1 MNVKKLL
8 FNNVIR
14 GGGDTPTPTA
24 TLTTDSLYTHLDAK
38 DISLKNWHD
47 RMGHYDFTT
56 SSPIN
61 SSENRFNLN
70 RQTATSTNFTFGSF
84 PFTLEFAVNITET
97 HDWGRL
103 FANNKV
109 VNDFKVCFR
118 NNGYYGI
125 YSNHMTPTSINYGIS
140 GNSVNDGTLHILDF
154 VFVSSK
160 ELIIYLDGV
169 KQTDVKT
176 NTFNTSMLGL
186 VGYHF
191 GCDGREPNNCII
203 GYVYSF
209 RFYKKAL
216 SEYEVRCNCLYEATQ
231 GRNSVASDTEQSY
244 FLEKWN

>member
-38 DISLKNWHD
+38 DISGKNWHD

-61 SSENRFNLN
+61 SSENRFNLKG
-70 RQTATSTNFTFGSF
+70 QTATSTNFTFGSI

-97 HDWGRL
+97 ENWGIL
-103 FANNKV
+103 FANKTATN
-109 VNDFKVCFR
+109 FKVCSR

-125 YSNHMTPTSINYGIS
+125 YSAHMKPTSINYGIPC
-140 GNSVNDGTLHILDF
+140 NSVNDGTLHILDF
-154 VFVSSK
+154 VFVSSN

-169 KQTDVKT
+169 KQADVKT
-176 NTFNTSMLGL
+176 NTFDTPMLGL
-186 VGYHF
+186 VDYHL
-191 GCDGREPNNCII
+191 GEISAQNNRIT

>member
-14 GGGDTPTPTA
+14 GGGDTPSPIA
-24 TLTTDSLYTHLDAK
+24 ALITDSLYTHLDAK

-56 SSPIN
+56 SSPIS
-61 SSENRFNLN
+61 SSENRFNLYG
-70 RQTATSTNFTFGSF
+70 QTATSTNFTFGSF

-97 HDWGRL
+97 QSWGRL
-103 FANNKV
+103 FSHSTPNN
-109 VNDFKVCFR
+109 FKVCSR

-125 YSNHMTPTSINYGIS
+125 YSNHMVPFSINYGIPC
-140 GNSVNDGTLHILDF
+140 NSVNDGTLHILDF
-154 VFVSSK
+154 VFVSSN

-169 KQTDVKT
+169 KQADVKT
-176 NTFNTSMLGL
+176 NVFNAPMLGL

-191 GCDGREPNNCII
+191 GGTENDNRII

-216 SEYEVRCNCLYEATQ
+216 NEYEVRCNCLYEATQ

>member
-8 FNNVIR
+8 FNNTTI
-14 GGGDTPTPTA
+14 GGGGTSAPTA

-38 DISLKNWHD
+38 DISQKNWHD

-56 SSPIN
+56 SSLD
-61 SSENRFNLN
+61 SSLGNRFNLN
-70 RQTATSTNFTFGSF
+70 GYAATNTNFTFGSI
-84 PFTLEFAVNITET
+84 PFTLEFAVNITST
-97 HDWGRL
+97 SNGGILLSHISM
-103 FANNKV
+103 NN
-109 VNDFKVCFR
+109 FSISYR

-125 YSNHMTPTSINYGIS
+125 YSWHISPASINVGIPS
-140 GNSVNDGTLHILDF
+140 NSVNDGTLHIMDF

-169 KQTDVKT
+169 KQADVKT
-176 NTFNTSMLGL
+176 NTFSSSMLGL
-186 VGYHF
+186 IGYSL
-191 GCDGREPNNCII
+191 GTETGARIN

-231 GRNSVASDTEQSY
+231 GRTSAASDTEQSY